1 MSPDPKEGQPCSGE
15 RVILC
20 LQATRRHHRLAQQH
34 ETLMTW
40 TLQRAQQHET
50 LMAWTLQRSQHHE
63 TLMTR
68 TLQRAQQ
75 HETLMA
81 QTLQVPSSMKQP

>member
-15 RVILC
+15 GVILC

-34 ETLMTW
+34 ETLLTWTLQRAQQHEILMTRTPQRAQQHETLMTW

-50 LMAWTLQRSQHHE
+50 L
-63 TLMTR
+63 
-68 TLQRAQQ
+68 QRAQQ
-75 HETLMA
+75 HDTTTCLA
-81 QTLQVPSSMKQP
+81 A